1 VTSRN
6 IASSEASGGKHLR
19 RGGRKMVKF
28 EVSIDIDCPPDIVV
42 QALMK
47 AENATYWTT
56 DLEEF
61 EVVKGKPGEVGAIG
75 RLHYVQ
81 KGHEYIMEDVL
92 EYSDP
97 GKRYVSRVS
106 GPAITARVETNI
118 VPINSGTKLAI
129 VWTGTG
135 KKLILR
141 LLLPL
146 LQKKITRQSQ
156 KELATFKNLIET
168 RGPDFSRASEQMVD
182 GFSIAGQ

>member
-1 VTSRN
+1 
-6 IASSEASGGKHLR
+6 
-19 RGGRKMVKF
+19 MVKF
-28 EVSIDIDCPPDIVV
+28 EVSIDIDCPPEIVV

-81 KGHEYIMEDVL
+81 KGHEHIMEDVL
-92 EYSDP
+92 EYSEP

-118 VPINSGTKLAI
+118 EPNNSGTKLAI

-135 KKLILR
+135 KKLLLR

-146 LQKKITRQSQ
+146 LQKKIARQSQ
-156 KELATFKNLIET
+156 KELATFKNLVET
-168 RGPDFSRASEQMVD
+168 RGPDFSKASEQK
-182 GFSIAGQ
+182 G

>member
-1 VTSRN
+1 
-6 IASSEASGGKHLR
+6 
-19 RGGRKMVKF
+19 MVKF
-28 EVSIDIDCPPDIVV
+28 EVSIDIDRPPDIVV
-42 QALMK
+42 QALLK

-75 RLHYVQ
+75 RLHFVQ
-81 KGHEYIMEDVL
+81 QGHEHIMEDVI
-92 EYSDP
+92 EFSEP

-118 VPINSGTKLAI
+118 EPINSGTKLAI

-135 KKLILR
+135 KKLLLR

-146 LQKKITRQSQ
+146 LRKKIARQSQ
-156 KELATFKNLIET
+156 KELATFKNLVET
-168 RGPDFSRASEQMVD
+168 HGPDFSKASEQNGD
-182 GFSIAGQ
+182 GFSTTDQ